1 MRELR
6 ALWNYVAKEASAGM
20 VDGIRPGT
28 VLPGNPTIAVLWNK
42 ENGATAY
49 TERRREPIPWSKLP
63 TWRGDAVN
71 IKNPVRRDYN
81 LIVLLTGL
89 RRNAAATMRWEHVNL
104 IDEQVETR
112 VWNASKQ
119 SWEQVNLPAQ
129 AMLRPMP
136 KGGAKRA
143 FCIPL
148 SSEMI
153 KILKARRIE
162 NESLFEDDGGWVF
175 PARASKDSDDCKHPC
190 YLCPDLGL
198 PAHAKGTVT
207 HIAEPKGRSAKNTAL
222 VAPHRLRDTYT
233 SALAELKD
241 PPLSPFV
248 IDVLTNH
255 RPPRGSVTAG
265 YIDLPIEHLAEC
277 QERVTKL
284 LLAKMKP
291 TPDKRRLK
299 SVA

>member
-1 MRELR
+1 
-6 ALWNYVAKEASAGM
+6 
-20 VDGIRPGT
+20 
-28 VLPGNPTIAVLWNK
+28 
-42 ENGATAY
+42 
-49 TERRREPIPWSKLP
+49 
-63 TWRGDAVN
+63 
-71 IKNPVRRDYN
+71 
-81 LIVLLTGL
+81 
-89 RRNAAATMRWEHVNL
+89 MRWEHANL
-104 IDEQVETR
+104 TDEQVESR

-119 SWEQVNLPAQ
+119 SWEQVNLPAR

-148 SSEMI
+148 SGEMI
-153 KILKARRIE
+153 KILKARRSE
-162 NESLFEDDGGWVF
+162 NKTLFEDDGGWVF
-175 PARASKDSDDCKHPC
+175 PARASKDASECKHPC

-255 RPPRGSVTAG
+255 RPPRGSATAG
-265 YIDLPIEHLAEC
+265 YIDLPIEHWL
-277 QERVTKL
+277 
-284 LLAKMKP
+284 
-291 TPDKRRLK
+291 
-299 SVA
+299 SVKNA